1 MKRCWMLIV
10 CGALLWGGFV
20 PETAA
25 LEVPGETIGEKSA
38 ETEKKAVPEKEEQ
51 PSEIDRILSGEEA
64 IPLVSSEELEDH
76 LNRQVNEFLEWF
88 NRERHA
94 LLVFLLG
101 SIGSL
106 AVGGAVGYGFKKLFE
121 KKADPKTNSLR
132 WQLAWALTQPLLLM
146 MVLISVF
153 GFMLPVLQS
162 LSTLYVWDARLFFT
176 CATAIAAWA
185 GLRLIEVLSVRM
197 CAYAKRQNNNLDA
210 LMVDITRKVLKI
222 SLVTLTVMFIGQS
235 IFNLNITTLLAGA
248 GVVGLAIAFA
258 SRETLSNFFG
268 TLVIIMDRPF
278 RCGDRIQTD
287 GIDGLVESVGM
298 RSTRILTDDESVY
311 TIPNSKI
318 AESNIENISRRGL
331 IRFAFTLGLV
341 YDTSD
346 ENMAK
351 AMKILHGIVD
361 NFKGQDLPA
370 YTPRIF
376 FDTFGASA
384 MNIRVIMWLK
394 TASFETE
401 EAWRTEINLAIL
413 KQFNEA
419 GISMAYNTVTNY
431 VKFDPAALPSPA
443 AR

>member
-1 MKRCWMLIV
+1 M
-10 CGALLWGGFV
+10 
-20 PETAA
+20 
-25 LEVPGETIGEKSA
+25 
-38 ETEKKAVPEKEEQ
+38 
-51 PSEIDRILSGEEA
+51 
-64 IPLVSSEELEDH
+64 
-76 LNRQVNEFLEWF
+76 
-88 NRERHA
+88 
-94 LLVFLLG
+94 
-101 SIGSL
+101 
-106 AVGGAVGYGFKKLFE
+106 
-121 KKADPKTNSLR
+121 
-132 WQLAWALTQPLLLM
+132 
-146 MVLISVF
+146 
-153 GFMLPVLQS
+153 
-162 LSTLYVWDARLFFT
+162 WDARLFFT

-419 GISMAYNTVTNY
+419 GLSMAYNTVTNY

>member
-38 ETEKKAVPEKEEQ
+38 ETEKKAEPVKEEQ

-106 AVGGAVGYGFKKLFE
+106 AVGGA
-121 KKADPKTNSLR
+121 
-132 WQLAWALTQPLLLM
+132 
-146 MVLISVF
+146 F

-162 LSTLYVWDARLFFT
+162 LPTLYVWDARLFFT

-419 GISMAYNTVTNY
+419 GLSMAYNTVTNY